1 MSSTSPSA
9 SVTRS
14 FRALLRTVRETF
26 SGDAVALSKSRAAV
40 RDQFRANARER
51 DAAKIARLVADAHDA
66 ASFLRE
72 SIVQAKLSK
81 DGARYGARGWARR
94 TRGAHARLCVQT
106 ASLTVHLLN
115 NPILS
120 LSSNRNETRASE
132 DGQSHNCEYSKRRRS
147 WRWKR

>member
-51 DAAKIARLVADAHDA
+51 DATKIARLVADAHDA

-72 SIVQAKLSK
+72 SIVQAKLST
-81 DGARYGARGWARR
+81 DGARYGACGRARG
-94 TRGAHARLCVQT
+94 TRIHDCAQIA
-106 ASLTVHLLN
+106 LL
-115 NPILS
+115 
-120 LSSNRNETRASE
+120 
-132 DGQSHNCEYSKRRRS
+132 
-147 WRWKR
+147 